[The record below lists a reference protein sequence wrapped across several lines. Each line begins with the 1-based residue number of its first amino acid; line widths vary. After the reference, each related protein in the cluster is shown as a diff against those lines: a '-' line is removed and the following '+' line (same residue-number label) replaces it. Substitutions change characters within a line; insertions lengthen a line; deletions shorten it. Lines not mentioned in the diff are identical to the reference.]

1 MFRLPKS
8 ILAVGGAA
16 LATVLLILAAP
27 RTVHAVAAALV
38 QVTNTSSNPVV
49 TQSIGQQAAQSIH
62 LTCYNACT
70 AFNISGSNV
79 SYIVPD
85 NQSLI
90 ITAVDITPTQ
100 IYISPACNVNHLDGL
115 YITSSGGSAYSQIWV
130 VASTSMHLS
139 YPSGMVFPSGT
150 TFTNATIYTNPI
162 SPPSCYSSADFSD
175 KIDLYGY
182 LTAS

>member
-1 MFRLPKS
+1 MPARAARNGS
-8 ILAVGGAA
+8 QATIAAVLTADAGTSVVAA
-16 LATVLLILAAP
+16 LAGEAEVLAE
-27 RTVHAVAAALV
+27 AVA
-38 QVTNTSSNPVV
+38 TSKPWAHHVDP
-49 TQSIGQQAAQSIH
+49 
-62 LTCYNACT
+62 